1 MPATCE
7 LCGSWLPD
15 HQASCPRNGV
25 HPSQWTYLADPLC
38 QSVNIDDTAIT
49 MTHDD
54 EDDDDTICISSPITR
69 RFHQDTLHFRL
80 PSTDHY

>member
-25 HPSQWTYLADPLC
+25 HPSQWTCLADPLY
-38 QSVNIDDTAIT
+38 QAVNIDNAII

-54 EDDDDTICISSPITR
+54 EDDYDTICGPSTITQR
-69 RFHQDTLHFRL
+69 LHHQDTLRFRL
-80 PSTDHY
+80 PPTDHY